1 MTSPSARLTDF
12 VRDHRRLLTLAAI
25 ALVGGLGFVALHR
38 VLLSVHLKDVR
49 ASLHAV
55 PTARIALA
63 LALTTASYLAL
74 TLYDVIALR
83 TIGRRLPWRTAAIA
97 SFTSYTLSHNLGL
110 SLLTGGSA
118 RYRVYRAAGLSLGEI
133 GQVVLIAS
141 LTFWI
146 GVGGVAA
153 LALLL
158 ARGGISI
165 VGQDLTPDAAR
176 LLGLGLIALM
186 AVIPIVRWFGVQRI
200 GIGQVEVPIPTLPRQ
215 AALAAIAIVDL
226 AAASAALFVL
236 VPDLGP
242 ALFPAFLFAY
252 ALAIVIALV
261 SHVPGGVGVFEA
273 VMIASVPGDRPDVFA
288 ALLLYRLIY
297 YLLPLLV
304 AAGGVLL
311 AEGYR
316 LRHPIAHGVTL
327 VERTARAF
335 APMAVTVL
343 VFTGGLIL
351 LVSGALPGV
360 KGRLSALDDLVP
372 LPFIEG
378 SHLAGSLVGTALLL
392 IAPALRARLRS
403 GFDAA
408 RLMLAGGIC
417 FSLAKGFDWEEAL
430 LLSAILFVLQYAR
443 PAFTRRGGVFTDP
456 PDWRW
461 IAAAAAAIA
470 MSVWA
475 GFFAYKRVPYSDEL
489 WWRFAIH
496 GNAPRFLRASF
507 GAGVLLGA
515 TALWHLL
522 VARRPRRVSETLPPD
537 IAATALARS
546 SRSDANLALTGDKS
560 FLVSAAGD
568 AFVMYRVK
576 GRSWVMMGDPVGPR
590 AAWDELLWALRR
602 RAHLE
607 RGRLC
612 VFQASEAML
621 PLFVDLG
628 LQPMKYGEEAQV
640 DLARFTLAGARA
652 KPLRHALRR
661 CDAAGAVF
669 TILPASDVPPM
680 MSELREISDV
690 WLGDR
695 HGREKRFSLGA
706 FDADY
711 LAHFDTAIVRVG
723 NRIVAFANIWRS
735 GDGTEASIDL
745 MRHVDDAPYGTM
757 DMMIVRLIE
766 WAKGCGFERFN
777 LGMAPLSGLRAGPL
791 APIWARVGHL
801 LFDNGERLYGFA
813 GLRAFKEKFGPDW
826 VPRFVATPPGLPA
839 AKGLIDIARL
849 VSG

>member
-1 MTSPSARLTDF
+1 MSTPAARLAGF
-12 VRDHRRLLTLAAI
+12 ARRNRRILTLALV
-25 ALVGGLGFVALHR
+25 ALIGTLGFLALHR

-49 ASLHAV
+49 ASLAQI
-55 PTARIALA
+55 PPARIALA
-63 LALTTASYLAL
+63 FVLTALSYLAL
-74 TLYDVIALR
+74 TFYDVIALS
-83 TIGRRLPWRTAAIA
+83 TIGRRLPWRTAAVA

-118 RYRVYRAAGLSLGEI
+118 RLRIYRGAGLSLAET

-141 LTFWI
+141 ITFWI

-153 LALLL
+153 LALL
-158 ARGGISI
+158 AGGGG
-165 VGQDLTPDAAR
+165 VTVLGQDFTADAAR
-176 LLGLGLIALM
+176 LMGLALAALLAGLPLARAMGMKRIAALN
-186 AVIPIVRWFGVQRI
+186 FDL
-200 GIGQVEVPIPTLPRQ
+200 PIPTLPRQ
-215 AALAAIAIVDL
+215 ATLAIVALVDL

-236 VPDLGP
+236 VPDLSP

-297 YLLPLLV
+297 YILPLLL
-304 AAGGVLL
+304 AASGVLV

-316 LRHPIAHGVTL
+316 LRHPIARGLGFVQ
-327 VERTARAF
+327 RTARGF
-335 APMAVTVL
+335 APTAVTVL

-360 KGRLSALDDLVP
+360 KGRLSALDELLP

-392 IAPALRARLRS
+392 VAPALRARLRS
-403 GFDAA
+403 GFDTA
-408 RLMLAGGIC
+408 RLMLAGGIV

-430 LLSAILFVLQYAR
+430 LIAAILAVLQYAR

-475 GFFAYKRVPYSDEL
+475 GFFAYKRIPYSDDL
-489 WWRFAIH
+489 WWRFALK

-507 GAGVLLGA
+507 GAGVLLAA

-522 VARRPRRVSETLPPD
+522 AAHRPRAIADILPD
-537 IAATALARS
+537 DVAQAAFARS
-546 SRSDANLALTGDKS
+546 PRSDANLALTGDKR
-560 FLVSAAGD
+560 FLLSAAHD
-568 AFVMYRVK
+568 AFLMYRVQ
-576 GRSWVMMGDPVGPR
+576 GRSWIVMGDPVGPR

-602 RAHLE
+602 RAHGE
-607 RGRLC
+607 RGRIC

-628 LQPMKYGEEAQV
+628 LQPMKYGEEARV
-640 DLARFTLAGARA
+640 DLTRFTLAGPRA
-652 KPLRHALRR
+652 KPLRHAIRR

-669 TILPASDVPPM
+669 SIVSAAEMPPM
-680 MSELREISDV
+680 MAELRAISDE

-706 FDADY
+706 FDAGY
-711 LAHFDTAIVRVG
+711 LAHFDMAVVRVG

-745 MRHVDDAPYGTM
+745 MRHVNDAPYGTM

-766 WAKGCGFERFN
+766 WARTQGFARFN

-791 APIWARVGHL
+791 APIWARIGHL

-826 VPRFVATPPGLPA
+826 VPRFVATPPGLSA
-839 AKGLIDIARL
+839 ARGMIDIARL